1 MEKHNIKFFRQ
12 NQQLL
17 NYKKKHEKKEIKEM
31 VS

>member
-1 MEKHNIKFFRQ
+1 MEKHNIKFFGQ

-17 NYKKKHEKKEIKEM
+17 NYKQKTWEEIKEM